1 MLSEYSELSRGNL
14 KIRANWNE
22 AVKPAKSFEFT
33 IDGKVAYLDRDDL
46 YSLLMLFGNEEQQ
59 ELLTPVAETRVKE
72 ITRLLKVKAKK
83 DMKKG
88 ETLVFPYTY
97 YIPIGTYEKLQ
108 IAKGAFVQ
116 DNTSE
121 ARLSAHVNKQ
131 KA

>member
-1 MLSEYSELSRGNL
+1 MLSDYCELQRGNL

-22 AVKPAKSFEFT
+22 AVTPAEKFEFT

-108 IAKGAFVQ
+108 IAKGASIQ
-116 DNTSE
+116 NNQSE